1 MKFGHYKYVFSHSQM
16 FLKISENFMDVFWI
30 SKIVYGLFPVII
42 NVFLLLLL
50 ILLLLITRVDYIN
63 FPAQISMGITLI
75 IY

>member
-1 MKFGHYKYVFSHSQM
+1 MQWKMHKYTTWNVISQM
-16 FLKISENFMDVFWI
+16 FLKMSENFMDVFWI

-42 NVFLLLLL
+42 NVFLLL

-63 FPAQISMGITLI
+63 FPAQISMGITLV

>member
-1 MKFGHYKYVFSHSQM
+1 
-16 FLKISENFMDVFWI
+16 MDVFWI

>member
-1 MKFGHYKYVFSHSQM
+1 MKFGHYKYVILQM
-16 FLKISENFMDVFWI
+16 FLKMSENFMDVFWI

-42 NVFLLLLL
+42 NVFFLLL
-50 ILLLLITRVDYIN
+50 ILLLLLLITRVDYIN

>member
-1 MKFGHYKYVFSHSQM
+1 MKFGHYKYVILQM
-16 FLKISENFMDVFWI
+16 FLKMSENFMDVFWI

-42 NVFLLLLL
+42 NVFLL